1 MREISQQME
10 RLTQELRELR
20 LQLQRAN
27 SQTLGVGEHSRVVS
41 QVFGAT
47 LVPDLTDV
55 VTQLTHF
62 LWQYI
67 DSAATSTTEVD
78 LALQSKRLEKATE
91 MLRRLRGASSPV
103 PSENPAAFVARVT
116 RVVDRLL
123 ESKAAPAM
131 GPQVAATDDTAV
143 QLERSA

>member
-10 RLTQELRELR
+10 RLTQELRDLR

-27 SQTLGVGEHSRVVS
+27 SQTPGPGEHSRVAS

-47 LVPDLTDV
+47 LVSDLTDV

-62 LWQYI
+62 LWRYI
-67 DSAATSTTEVD
+67 DSATGSTTGAD
-78 LALQSKRLEKATE
+78 FALQSKRLEAATE
-91 MLRRLRGASSPV
+91 MLRRLRCASSPM
-103 PSENPAAFVARVT
+103 PAENPAAFVARVT

-131 GPQVAATDDTAV
+131 GREAGADDAAV